1 MIKLKNM
8 NIKKE
13 EISNRMDRVIGWI
26 NNCDQKASILIAFIG
41 IVFPLLFSSEFMDN
55 IYEKLITPIV
65 LYQKKSIGEFS
76 FINTLAIVLLL
87 LTISLISFSLYLL
100 LKSLTATLSV
110 KELNLYNNKKKKKI
124 KSTLFFGDISDYND
138 FTDFKHKIYKQSK
151 RSMIDDYISQL
162 HINAKICSKKFEY
175 YNNALKWLKRGL
187 LSFLV
192 TFFLLIYIKNI

>member
-1 MIKLKNM
+1 MIKLKSM

-41 IVFPLLFSSEFMDN
+41 IVFPLLFSSEFMDD
-55 IYEKLITPIV
+55 IYKKLINSII
-65 LYQKKSIGEFS
+65 LYQKKGIGEFS
-76 FINTLAIVLLL
+76 CANTFAIIFLL
-87 LTISLISFSLYLL
+87 LTIVLISYSLYLL
-100 LKSLTATLSV
+100 LQTLTASLSK
-110 KELNLYNNKKKKKI
+110 KEFKSCGKKEE
-124 KSTLFFGDISDYND
+124 STLFFGDISEYS
-138 FTDFKHKIYKQSK
+138 FKEFKQKMHKQSK
-151 RSMIDDYISQL
+151 KSIIDDYTSQL
-162 HINAKICSKKFEY
+162 YIDAKICSKKFEY